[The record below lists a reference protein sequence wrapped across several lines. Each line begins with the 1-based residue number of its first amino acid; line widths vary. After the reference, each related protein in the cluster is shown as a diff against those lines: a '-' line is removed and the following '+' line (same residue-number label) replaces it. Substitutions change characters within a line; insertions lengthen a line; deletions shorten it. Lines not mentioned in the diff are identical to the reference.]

1 MAVESGRMSML
12 SACQQ
17 YDISARTFYRWLRDK
32 HRLIEL
38 TGFSEEDFRTNP
50 PWGPLPQQ
58 PPASHPQQADENHV
72 HLVHDPQPRAES
84 HDNLPRLSQP
94 SPVVRKQSSNSAS
107 VAAVQTAPNG
117 REMPLSYMGM
127 KRRFPKG
134 SDARAQYTTQ
144 EERYRG
150 GGGGGSASQ
159 AVYYARRSFTKMPS
173 SKNMALQE
181 GAAAVDRNVGRAS
194 SRMKRQH
201 EWDQEPEPQ
210 FHGEERTYGG
220 IYEESRSDSPAEP
233 YKRRKMIREQ
243 VLSGD
248 EAIEVQQE
256 DVRGDTMVDSPAHEV
271 EYTNGSGYGEK
282 LRSHMGGRDVS
293 QQRMAQRSGAHVQT
307 GGRTAVDGIVSDFGK
322 HRIEIMMGRRKVS
335 IAWYEGAQTEDIKAA
350 ISRRFALLPGTQ
362 WALMDKNLD
371 EVIISPG
378 VPSGRYTLT
387 VFS

>member
-1 MAVESGRMSML
+1 ML

-50 PWGPLPQQ
+50 PWA
-58 PPASHPQQADENHV
+58 PPPPPPPPPSSHPQQPDDNHM
-72 HLVHDPQPRAES
+72 HLVHDPQPHAEP

-94 SPVVRKQSSNSAS
+94 PPVVRKPSSMNAT

-117 REMPLSYMGM
+117 REMPVSYMGM

-150 GGGGGSASQ
+150 GSGGGGGASQ

-173 SKNMALQE
+173 NKNMASQE
-181 GAAAVDRNVGRAS
+181 DAVGIERNVGRTS
-194 SRMKRQH
+194 SRMKRQQ
-201 EWDQEPEPQ
+201 EWEQDPEPR
-210 FHGEERTYGG
+210 FHEEERAFGG
-220 IYEESRSDSPAEP
+220 MYEESRSDSPAEP
-233 YKRRKMIREQ
+233 YKRRKVIREQ

-248 EAIEVQQE
+248 EAVEVQQE
-256 DVRGDTMVDSPAHEV
+256 DERGDTMMDSPGHDM

-282 LRSHMGGRDVS
+282 LRSHVGGRDVS
-293 QQRMAQRSGAHVQT
+293 QQRMVQRSAGHVQT
-307 GGRTAVDGIVSDFGK
+307 GGRTAVDGSVSDFGK

-335 IAWYEGAQTEDIKAA
+335 IAWYEGVRTEDIKAA

-362 WALMDKNLD
+362 WALVDKNLD
-371 EVIISPG
+371 EIIISAG